1 MKKIVLTF
9 VAAVALS
16 SLVFCLISGGNGRGG
31 EPESRVKVLTNRI
44 QTVTRADFIKRRVER
59 IQIDD
64 QSAQIDFA
72 ALEEDKNKPVL
83 GEVKEEEK
91 LTELQREILTELKR
105 AFDANDKAAVLAIVQ
120 RMQSVASS
128 ASAAGGA
135 GKSGKGDWT
144 SCFPASIRKMAVQ
157 ALGWFGADSLP
168 ELAAFIADPD
178 PVVADLA
185 LQQVESVLMDIEL
198 GDRELSPQIISLLSV
213 IDNPMA
219 VDSLMSSIPMRMRNS
234 VGIETIIGIADT
246 GTDVALEKLPETIR
260 FFTGD
265 SSIETVEAAQ
275 AWLASHPDSEFDD
288 QMYGSIKAFF
298 GNVDLVPVKVSDLP
312 K

>member
-1 MKKIVLTF
+1 MKKIVFTF
-9 VAAVALS
+9 VATVALV

-31 EPESRVKVLTNRI
+31 EPDSRVKVLTNRI
-44 QTVTRADFIKRRVER
+44 QTVTRADFLKRRAER

-64 QSAQIDFA
+64 QSAQIDISAF
-72 ALEEDKNKPVL
+72 EDKKKPVL
-83 GEVKEEEK
+83 EEVKEEEK
-91 LTELQREILTELKR
+91 LTELQREILRELKS

-120 RMQSVASS
+120 RMQSIASS
-128 ASAAGGA
+128 ASAGVGA
-135 GKSGKGDWT
+135 GKGDWT
-144 SCFPASIRKMAVQ
+144 SYFPASIRRMAVQ

-168 ELAAFIADPD
+168 ELTAFIADPD
-178 PVVADLA
+178 PGVADLA
-185 LQQVESVLMDIEL
+185 LQQVESVLTDIEL

-219 VDSLMSSIPMRMRNS
+219 VESLMSSIPMRMRNS
-234 VGIETIIGIADT
+234 VGIATIIGIAAT
-246 GTDVALEKLPETIR
+246 GTEVALEKLPETIR

-275 AWLASHPDSEFDD
+275 EWLASHPDSEFDD

-298 GNVDLVPVKVSDLP
+298 GNINLVPVKVTDLP

>member
-1 MKKIVLTF
+1 MKKIVFTF
-9 VAAVALS
+9 VATVALA

-31 EPESRVKVLTNRI
+31 EPDSRVKVLTNRI
-44 QTVTRADFIKRRVER
+44 QTVTRADFLKRRAER

-64 QSAQIDFA
+64 QSAQIDISAF
-72 ALEEDKNKPVL
+72 EDKKKPVL
-83 GEVKEEEK
+83 EEVKEEEK
-91 LTELQREILTELKR
+91 LTELQREILTELKS

-120 RMQSVASS
+120 RMQSIASS
-128 ASAAGGA
+128 ASAGGGA
-135 GKSGKGDWT
+135 GKGDWT
-144 SCFPASIRKMAVQ
+144 SYFPASIHRMAVQ

-168 ELAAFIADPD
+168 ELSAFIADPD
-178 PVVADLA
+178 PGVADLA
-185 LQQVESVLMDIEL
+185 LQQVESVLTDIEL

-219 VDSLMSSIPMRMRNS
+219 VESLMSSIPMRMRNS
-234 VGIETIIGIADT
+234 VGIATIIGIAAT
-246 GTDVALEKLPETIR
+246 GTEVALEKLPETIR

-275 AWLASHPDSEFDD
+275 EWLASHPDSEFDD

-298 GNVDLVPVKVSDLP
+298 GNINLVPVKVSDLP

>member
-44 QTVTRADFIKRRVER
+44 QTVTRADFLKRRAER

-64 QSAQIDFA
+64 QSAQIDISAF
-72 ALEEDKNKPVL
+72 EDKKKPVL
-83 GEVKEEEK
+83 EEVKEEEK
-91 LTELQREILTELKR
+91 LTELQREILTELKS

-120 RMQSVASS
+120 RMQSFASS
-128 ASAAGGA
+128 ASAEGGR
-135 GKSGKGDWT
+135 GVGKGDWT
-144 SCFPASIRKMAVQ
+144 SYFPASIRRMAVQ

-185 LQQVESVLMDIEL
+185 LQQVESVLTDIEL

-219 VDSLMSSIPMRMRNS
+219 VESLMSSIPMRMRNS